1 MRAHVRISVIVRHG
15 VASKVNLPIESA
27 GELLVSTHSS
37 LAERE
42 PVLRARMIV
51 MAVMAV
57 TAELGEMESEQHP
70 TGIPYGNPCV
80 LKVRR

>member
-1 MRAHVRISVIVRHG
+1 MRAHVRISVTVRHG

-51 MAVMAV
+51 MAV

-70 TGIPYGNPCV
+70 TGIPYGSPCV